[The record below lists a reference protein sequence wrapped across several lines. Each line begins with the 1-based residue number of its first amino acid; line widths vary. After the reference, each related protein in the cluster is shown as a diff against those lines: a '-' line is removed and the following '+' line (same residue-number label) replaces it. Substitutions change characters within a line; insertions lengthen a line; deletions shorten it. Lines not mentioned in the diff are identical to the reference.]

1 MKFVPFTTVAQ
12 MQAERDRMSGAVG
25 LVPTMGYLHEGHL
38 SLVHQALA
46 DCDHVVVSIFVN
58 PTQFGPN
65 EDLARYP
72 RDMDR
77 DLELLQSV
85 VPPLLRTG
93 EGSGVRDPLV
103 FAPTVE
109 EMYPPGFDD
118 WVEVR
123 GPLSE
128 RLEGA
133 HRPGHFRGVNT
144 VVARLF
150 RIIRPHRA
158 YFGQKDA
165 QQLRVIRRMVEEQR
179 LPVEIVPMP
188 TVREPDGLALSS
200 RNVYLSPE
208 ERQAALALPHAL
220 ALARHMVMSEGITDA
235 TTVRQAVETAITSRV
250 ETPRRRLSE
259 RRLEGKQA
267 PVPAR
272 PEALVGRAEP
282 PRLALD
288 YVSISDEQTLEEL
301 ETVDRRALVLLAARV
316 AATRLIDNTIVVP
329 NGVRVPDD
337 LLPLIEAD
345 AAALPPA

>member
-1 MKFVPFTTVAQ
+1 
-12 MQAERDRMSGAVG
+12 MQAARDRMSGVVG

-38 SLVHQALA
+38 SLVRQALA